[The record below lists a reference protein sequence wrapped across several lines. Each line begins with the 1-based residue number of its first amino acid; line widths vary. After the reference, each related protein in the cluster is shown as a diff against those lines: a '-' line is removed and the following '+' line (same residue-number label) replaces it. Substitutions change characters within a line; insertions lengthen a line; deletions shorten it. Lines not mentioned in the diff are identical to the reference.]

1 MFKLLHK
8 NRCPLTH
15 VLPTWRI
22 VIPSNPLVVYS
33 RPNVEFAYEAP
44 TLSLRTKPQRW
55 VCVRSPN
62 LSLRM
67 LELWCVG
74 ALRFCGDFLA
84 GNFPNF
90 GRAVTQKFV
99 TSRIMPAFA
108 KSDLNSLKKRKNAR
122 ADVTVKLF
130 RVRWP
135 QLFLGQSAWAW
146 LGADTLG
153 MLAESLVPIFCSVP
167 VSTKNRDSATFKK
180 KRGGRGL

>member
-1 MFKLLHK
+1 
-8 NRCPLTH
+8 
-15 VLPTWRI
+15 
-22 VIPSNPLVVYS
+22 
-33 RPNVEFAYEAP
+33 
-44 TLSLRTKPQRW
+44 
-55 VCVRSPN
+55 
-62 LSLRM
+62 M

-84 GNFPNF
+84 GNFSNF

-99 TSRIMPAFA
+99 TSRIVPAFA

-130 RVRWP
+130 RI
-135 QLFLGQSAWAW
+135 QLAQYCLGQSAWAW